1 MILRS
6 GLKPDCRRAIY
17 PTPRRSA
24 AVRGDGAK
32 YQRYVIEIIDAK
44 KLYGDTFYACLN
56 ALFSTAHPSRD
67 ADSQYLLAKYPAR
80 ATL

>member
-1 MILRS
+1 VILRS

-17 PTPRRSA
+17 GPRRSA
-24 AVRGDGAK
+24 VTALK